1 MALFKDLKKILQNQ
15 EGVALMLIMT
25 AIILLMAVY
34 GEFTFDS
41 KVARLKAT
49 NIMDKSQSKLLA
61 ESGLQMAMTRLKLYK
76 EAYNAVQNNQSIK
89 NMVPDQLLNQLW
101 EVPFIYPIP
110 IGAGANSSFKDSV
123 EKFTNESLL
132 DGEMKVTIQNI
143 SNRMNLN
150 MLRVDMTKLSADFDD
165 QRDNSSVLNMSD
177 NAILSDVS
185 VDQSLFFLL
194 KRLVDEKKEKDESF
208 NERYSNIN
216 YQEMVTALKFYMSD
230 LGSMVQDPLADFAEA
245 TFQRIPLTPKYGPL
259 SSSSELYVIPGWNDE
274 LIELIQNEF
283 SVYPTAQIDFNKL
296 TANMLRILIPTM
308 GEENIQDFFIWRD
321 DPNHPKFI
329 NSEIDFKK
337 YIVDQERLMNDTD
350 FDDRMKLFK
359 QSGVTFG
366 SSPNLFKVISVGTY
380 NRSTYTL
387 VAYVLLPKNMPQ
399 TTPNP
404 NPPPNPNG
412 TGNPPGVSTTPSN
425 QTSQLLEPRVLEI
438 QIN

>member
-1 MALFKDLKKILQNQ
+1 
-15 EGVALMLIMT
+15 
-25 AIILLMAVY
+25 
-34 GEFTFDS
+34 
-41 KVARLKAT
+41 
-49 NIMDKSQSKLLA
+49 
-61 ESGLQMAMTRLKLYK
+61 
-76 EAYNAVQNNQSIK
+76 
-89 NMVPDQLLNQLW
+89 
-101 EVPFIYPIP
+101 
-110 IGAGANSSFKDSV
+110 
-123 EKFTNESLL
+123 
-132 DGEMKVTIQNI
+132 
-143 SNRMNLN
+143 
-150 MLRVDMTKLSADFDD
+150 
-165 QRDNSSVLNMSD
+165 
-177 NAILSDVS
+177 
-185 VDQSLFFLL
+185 
-194 KRLVDEKKEKDESF
+194 
-208 NERYSNIN
+208 
-216 YQEMVTALKFYMSD
+216 MSD
-230 LGSMVQDPLADFAEA
+230 LGSMTQDPLADFAEA

-308 GEENIQDFFIWRD
+308 GEEAIQDFFIWRD
-321 DPNHPKFI
+321 DPNQPKFI

-380 NRSTYTL
+380 NRSIYTL

>member
-1 MALFKDLKKILQNQ
+1 
-15 EGVALMLIMT
+15 MLIMT

-230 LGSMVQDPLADFAEA
+230 LGSMTQDPLADFAEA

-308 GEENIQDFFIWRD
+308 GEEDIQDFFIWRD
-321 DPNHPKFI
+321 DPNQPKFI

>member
-230 LGSMVQDPLADFAEA
+230 LGSMTQDPLADFAEA

-308 GEENIQDFFIWRD
+308 GEEDIQDFFIWRD
-321 DPNHPKFI
+321 DPNQPKFI

>member
-1 MALFKDLKKILQNQ
+1 
-15 EGVALMLIMT
+15 MLIMT

-230 LGSMVQDPLADFAEA
+230 LGSMTQDPLADFAEA

-308 GEENIQDFFIWRD
+308 GEEDIQDFFIWRD
-321 DPNHPKFI
+321 DPNQPKFI

-380 NRSTYTL
+380 NRSIYTL